1 MNDKVQLRQ
10 LYRDDLQ
17 FDAAVVRTDPLDP
30 RIQVVGGR
38 YRVRGAVAITCCAWA
53 RPTRSPVR
61 SVTVGR
67 FAAVSVVDELRDTLG
82 GNTEDGGY
90 VGAAQP
96 GAAQPAGYITGPGGG
111 CFPGGFDVAH
121 GLAGGFGLGCEVPVE
136 FGADVDAGGGGVGV
150 VVEREVVADGALGGE
165 QGAGLGD
172 TDTVDV
178 QLPVGAPPLRGDVVG
193 AHCSHPFGRQARRRM
208 VSRTTPGVTV
218 ACRGMLALWY
228 PQGQPHLVWS
238 PRSEMTW
245 QPCRWS
251 AEFTCGGDVGADHQK
266 RLAAGQRVSKPRS
279 RRVRF
284 GLLGGATIDESAATV
299 VLGEHLGVAV
309 AQPQRC
315 RAFPVVAEP
324 ADLRQLVADA
334 MFGQVGEHAAGSD
347 GRELA
352 RVTDEEQL
360 RPCSTAAFADRDEIG
375 GFGGPGL
382 VDDDQVVAAQAP
394 LLVVAVRSRR
404 GHSRRTQR
412 AAASRGGCPSTA
424 DDEGE
429 GEYPLLSTLN
439 L

>member
-1 MNDKVQLRQ
+1 M
-10 LYRDDLQ
+10 
-17 FDAAVVRTDPLDP
+17 
-30 RIQVVGGR
+30 
-38 YRVRGAVAITCCAWA
+38 
-53 RPTRSPVR
+53 
-61 SVTVGR
+61 
-67 FAAVSVVDELRDTLG
+67 
-82 GNTEDGGY
+82 
-90 VGAAQP
+90 
-96 GAAQPAGYITGPGGG
+96 
-111 CFPGGFDVAH
+111 
-121 GLAGGFGLGCEVPVE
+121 
-136 FGADVDAGGGGVGV
+136 
-150 VVEREVVADGALGGE
+150 
-165 QGAGLGD
+165 
-172 TDTVDV
+172 
-178 QLPVGAPPLRGDVVG
+178 
-193 AHCSHPFGRQARRRM
+193 
-208 VSRTTPGVTV
+208 
-218 ACRGMLALWY
+218 
-228 PQGQPHLVWS
+228 
-238 PRSEMTW
+238 
-245 QPCRWS
+245 
-251 AEFTCGGDVGADHQK
+251 
-266 RLAAGQRVSKPRS
+266 
-279 RRVRF
+279 RF